1 MDALTSE
8 MVLMLAVLIS
18 AILLFVTEVVRI
30 DVAAVVILV
39 AVGLLGLVAP
49 QELFSGFSSNA
60 VISVIAVMMLGAGLD
75 RVGVMQRVAAF
86 LFRIGGRTE
95 QRITALISG
104 AVAGISAFMQNI
116 GAAALFLPVTERLA
130 SRTGIPI
137 SRLLM
142 PMGFAAILG
151 GTITLV
157 ASGPL
162 ILLNDLLAASS
173 RQMGIEIEPFGL
185 FAPTPIGLLLTA
197 SGILMFVLFGRWLL
211 PSVHADAAR
220 ARPTIPQWTE
230 QYGLRRELHPVRVPR
245 GSSLVGKSVEEI
257 EAESGRSYLT
267 ALVDAGGLRVAPAR
281 DVIIAEG
288 TVLGLGGSL
297 IDREAFVEAHGLI
310 PEEGDP
316 FALLHDEEQA
326 GLAEVVIRP
335 GSDVVGKR
343 VRDLQFRKV
352 HGLALLGIHRGSE
365 LLEGDLRTQE
375 LMAGDVLLFFA
386 RWPRLTALTQNSAFV
401 ALTDYPREQPRVEK
415 QGWALGAFALSLVL
429 IVATDLQLSLALLVG
444 AVVLLVARVLTPDE
458 AYRSVSW
465 QTVFLLAALI
475 PLGQAMEATGTAAW
489 IAQQVIAVT
498 DGLPLWAIQA
508 TLALLATGFT
518 LTISNIGATVL
529 LVPLA
534 ANVAV
539 GVGASPAQFGMIVA
553 LAASNAFFLP
563 THQVNALLMG
573 PGGYRVK
580 DFLRAGFALSVL
592 FLVMLVLGANLFL

>member
-8 MVLMLAVLIS
+8 MLIMLAVLVS
-18 AILLFVTEVVRI
+18 AIVLFVTEIVRI
-30 DVAAVVILV
+30 DIAAMAILV
-39 AVGLLGLVAP
+39 VVGLLGLVGP
-49 QELFSGFSSNA
+49 QDLFSGFSSNA
-60 VISVIAVMMLGAGLD
+60 VISVIAIMMLGAGLD
-75 RVGVMQRVAAF
+75 RVGVMRRVAAF
-86 LFRIGGRTE
+86 LFRIGGSTE

-104 AVAGISAFMQNI
+104 TVAGISAFMQNI

-130 SRTGIPI
+130 QRTGIPI

-173 RQMGIEIEPFGL
+173 RQMGVEIEPFGL
-185 FAPTPIGLLLTA
+185 FAPTPIGLLLTV
-197 SGILMFVLFGRWLL
+197 SGILLFVLFGRWLL
-211 PSVHADAAR
+211 PSVPPGATL
-220 ARPTIPQWTE
+220 RPTLPQWME
-230 QYGLRRELHPVRVPR
+230 QYGLKRELRPVRVPP
-245 GSSLVGKSVEEI
+245 GSPLVGQTVEAI
-257 EAESGRSYLT
+257 EANSGRSYLT
-267 ALVDAGGLRVAPAR
+267 ALIDDEGLRIAPAR
-281 DVIIAEG
+281 DVVITEG
-288 TVLGLGGSL
+288 AVLGLGGWSVEL
-297 IDREAFVEAHGLI
+297 EAFIQAHGLTDE
-310 PEEGDP
+310 PGNP
-316 FALLHDEEQA
+316 FEILHDKEEA

-335 GSDVVGKR
+335 GSDVVGTI

-352 HGLALLGIHRGSE
+352 HGLALLGIHRGGE
-365 LLEGDLRTQE
+365 LLEGDLRKQA

-386 RWPRLTALTQNSAFV
+386 RWPRLTALIEDPAYV
-401 ALTDYPREQPRVEK
+401 ALTDYPRELPRVEK
-415 QGWALGAFALSLVL
+415 QGWALGAFGLALALVL
-429 IVATDLQLSLALLVG
+429 GTDLQLSLALLVG
-444 AVVLLVARVLTPDE
+444 AVVLLLARVLTPDE

-475 PLGQAMEATGTAAW
+475 PLGQAMESTGTAAW

-498 DGLPLWAIQA
+498 EGLPLWAIQA
-508 TLALLATGFT
+508 TLALLATAFT

-534 ANVAV
+534 ANVAL

-580 DFLRAGFALSVL
+580 DFLRAGFAMSLL
-592 FLVMLVLGANLFL
+592 FLVVLVAGVNLML